1 MKGKKA
7 IFIILFVFFSNLLL
21 FSAETSPSFTVNLD
35 GSSRWSL
42 PIRILVLLTFL
53 TLLPTLIIVLTSF
66 VRIVITFH
74 FVKQAMGA
82 GEIPPSQVIIGLS
95 LFLTVYI
102 MSPVFNKMY
111 ENAYLPYEKGKINE
125 VEALKRASE
134 PLKHFMLSQTR
145 EKDLKLLI
153 ILSKTP
159 QPKTREDVKMSILI
173 PAFILS
179 EIKTGFEIGFLIYIP
194 FLIIDI
200 VVASVLVSLGMI
212 FLPPV
217 MVSLPFKVVLFVLAD
232 GWNLLVGS
240 IVRSFG

>member
-1 MKGKKA
+1 MKKKIA
-7 IFIILFVFFSNLLL
+7 FFILFIIAFSTFAGAVEN
-21 FSAETSPSFTVNLD
+21 
-35 GSSRWSL
+35 SSITLKLGDRDKWSL
-42 PIRILVLLTFL
+42 PVRILVLLTFL
-53 TLLPTLIIVLTSF
+53 TILPTLIIVLTSF

-95 LFLTVYI
+95 LFLTAYI
-102 MSPVFNKMY
+102 MSPVFNDMY
-111 ENAYLPYEKGKINE
+111 KNAYIPYEKGEINE
-125 VEALKRASE
+125 FQALKKASE
-134 PLKHFMLSQTR
+134 PLKRFMLSQTR

-153 ILSKTP
+153 ILSKSEK
-159 QPKTREDVKMSILI
+159 PKTRNDVKMTVLI

-200 VVASVLVSLGMI
+200 VVASILVSLGMI

-240 IVRSFG
+240 LVKSFG